1 MPLPEPSF
9 LYASAVVFLAALV
22 HGAAGFGAAL
32 VAMPLLVFVMD
43 VREATPLVAIMTLTV
58 NALLLAFLRFSF
70 DFRRLLPLSLGALAG
85 IPAGILFLRYGPRS
99 LLGLLLGA
107 VLIVYS
113 LHGLFSRWR
122 PPAVGGKGAF
132 LYGTVS
138 GFIGAAINTGGPPAV
153 IYMTSQPW
161 KKEEVHANLQFYF
174 LIVGVLVVAGHAA
187 SGITTAATLGLLV
200 KLLPS
205 LAGGALCGYLIH
217 RRVGSDLYR
226 RLVLVLLL
234 VLGILMI
241 GSL

>member
-1 MPLPEPSF
+1 MSSSF

-43 VREATPLVAIMTLTV
+43 VREATPLVAILTLTV
-58 NALLLAFLRFSF
+58 NALLLAALRVSF
-70 DFRRLLPLSLGALAG
+70 DLRRVIHLSLGALAG

-99 LLGLLLGA
+99 LPELLLGA
-107 VLIVYS
+107 VLVGYA
-113 LHGLFSRWR
+113 LHGLLSRWR

-132 LYGTVS
+132 LYGLAS
-138 GFIGAAINTGGPPAV
+138 GFVGGAINTGGPPAV

-161 KKEEVHANLQFYF
+161 KKEEVHASLQFYF
-174 LIVGVLVVAGHAA
+174 LIVGMLVVAGHAMA
-187 SGITTAATLGLLV
+187 GVTTAATLDHV
-200 KLLPS
+200 IRLLP
-205 LAGGALCGYLIH
+205 ALGVGSVCGYLVH
-217 RRVGSDLYR
+217 RRVSADAYR